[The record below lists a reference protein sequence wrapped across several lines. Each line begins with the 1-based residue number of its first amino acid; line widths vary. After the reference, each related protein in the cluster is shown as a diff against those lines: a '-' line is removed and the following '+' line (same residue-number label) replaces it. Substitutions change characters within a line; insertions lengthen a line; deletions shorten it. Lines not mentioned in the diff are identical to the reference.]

1 MSIQVKNINN
11 ILVIRCFDE
20 TDFHKY
26 LDEIEKLLDLPLFN
40 KECFY
45 PKAFFDFGCRNL
57 NENELAKLL
66 LLLKEKKKVVFCGVN
81 MDKKKNSID
90 MYSHILRNGDEIHIY
105 NKTLFLSSIHS
116 GSSIYCHDDV
126 YFLND
131 VKGHIILMH
140 NDVKV
145 YGHHFVNAKI
155 SIGSLSMQNLTTSSF
170 TSIYYKDHRIVSV
183 YEEDED
189 GKNDNYYFR

>member
-11 ILVIRCFDE
+11 ILVVRCFDE
-20 TDFHKY
+20 TDFQKY

-57 NENELAKLL
+57 NENEFSKLL
-66 LLLKEKKKVVFCGVN
+66 NLLKEKQKVIFCGIN
-81 MDKKKNSID
+81 MDEKKKSID
-90 MYSHILRNGDEIHIY
+90 MYSDILRNGDEVHIY
-105 NKTLFLSSIHS
+105 NKTLFLSSLHS
-116 GSSIYCHDDV
+116 GSVVYCHDDV

-131 VKGHIILMH
+131 VKGHIVLMH

-145 YGHHFVNAKI
+145 YGHHFQNAKI
-155 SIGSLSMQNLTTSSF
+155 SIGDVALHNLTTSSF
-170 TSIYYKDHRIVSV
+170 TSIYYKDHSIISMF
-183 YEEDED
+183 EEDEYD
-189 GKNDNYYFR
+189 KNNYYNIR

>member
-11 ILVIRCFDE
+11 ILVVRCFDE
-20 TDFHKY
+20 TDFQKY

-57 NENELAKLL
+57 NENEFYKLL
-66 LLLKEKKKVVFCGVN
+66 NLLKEKQKVIFCGIN
-81 MDKKKNSID
+81 MDEKKKSID
-90 MYSHILRNGDEIHIY
+90 MYSDILRNGDEVHIY
-105 NKTLFLSSIHS
+105 NKTLFLSSLHN
-116 GSSIYCHDDV
+116 GSVVYCHDDV

-131 VKGHIILMH
+131 VKGHIVLLH

-145 YGHHFVNAKI
+145 YGHHFQNAKI
-155 SIGSLSMQNLTTSSF
+155 SIGDVALHNLTTSSF
-170 TSIYYKDHRIVSV
+170 TSIYYKDHSIISMF
-183 YEEDED
+183 EEDEYD
-189 GKNDNYYFR
+189 KNNYYNIR